1 MLKYDP
7 LESMI
12 VSEKA
17 PQNLGIAT
25 TRGLDRVTSGPGM
38 GWDSQGSLGHQGQL
52 WNCNLENVLEE
63 ASEALWR
70 AFSA

>member
-1 MLKYDP
+1 MLKNDP
-7 LESMI
+7 LESVI

-25 TRGLDRVTSGPGM
+25 TGGPGRVTSGPGK
-38 GWDSQGSLGHQGQL
+38 GWDSEGSLGHQGQL
-52 WNCNLENVLEE
+52 WNWNLENVLEE

-70 AFSA
+70 TFSA